1 MTLHHITGICRKCR
15 RDMYEAMKVSNMLNI
30 EFCCNDETSFPNF
43 NVEVKPDVDPS
54 NLIHRQSSTCSM
66 IIEAKNSKNQA
77 EENVPADLQ
86 EYSEEESELSSQP
99 LS

>member
-54 NLIHRQSSTCSM
+54 NL
-66 IIEAKNSKNQA
+66 A